1 MSRISIRAGTVR
13 DAERISELVLALSA
27 EFIVP
32 EFNAQGRGHFLAD
45 HAPDAVRARLAG
57 DFRFYVAE
65 DGEALAGV
73 AAIRSGAHLDY
84 LFVGKPYQ
92 RTGLAARLWARARD
106 EALASGSSGNFT
118 VNASNYAIAA
128 YEKLGFRRTGST
140 QQKNGVLFNPM
151 KLIVART

>member
-1 MSRISIRAGTVR
+1 M
-13 DAERISELVLALSA
+13 
-27 EFIVP
+27 
-32 EFNAQGRGHFLAD
+32 
-45 HAPDAVRARLAG
+45 
-57 DFRFYVAE
+57 
-65 DGEALAGV
+65 
-73 AAIRSGAHLDY
+73 
-84 LFVGKPYQ
+84 GKPYQ

-106 EALASGSSGNFT
+106 EALASGSAGNFT